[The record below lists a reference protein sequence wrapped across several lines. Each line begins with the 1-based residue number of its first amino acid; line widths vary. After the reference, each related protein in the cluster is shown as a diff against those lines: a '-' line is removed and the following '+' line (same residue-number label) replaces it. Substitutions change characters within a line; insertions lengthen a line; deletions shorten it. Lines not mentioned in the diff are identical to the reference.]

1 MRWSGFQACPFFRGA
16 SFGQFCAHAGLGWSG
31 RLFGLVD
38 GWGEGGQLAFPLAV
52 AGQVRFGAMS
62 EQFWGRRGQWGIRAG
77 RRGGVW
83 WLVGER
89 PWFFSFRPSTRYR
102 SFFGDGGL
110 TRSGACGGAYAWVR
124 GWSGIK
130 RSGSVAGRRVGH
142 GDEGVA
148 GGAHDFLPYGGDV
161 EHEGFPAERAGY
173 FTIDHK
179 AGGVAEMLLL
189 RWAG

>member
-1 MRWSGFQACPFFRGA
+1 M
-16 SFGQFCAHAGLGWSG
+16 
-31 RLFGLVD
+31 
-38 GWGEGGQLAFPLAV
+38 AFPLAL
-52 AGQVRFGAMS
+52 AGKVRFGAIG

-89 PWFFSFRPSTRYR
+89 PWFFSFGPSTRDR
-102 SFFGDGGL
+102 SFFGGGGL
-110 TRSGACGGAYAWVR
+110 AWRGAGRSGAHAWARGWSGRGRSGARSGR

-130 RSGSVAGRRVGH
+130 RIKRIKRGGRGRSRAGRRLGH

-161 EHEGFPAERAGY
+161 EHEGFPAVRAGY